1 MRLFLGFEAP
11 AAVAELLAPIC
22 RAAPGIREV
31 AEHNLHLTVKFL
43 GEVSPKQA
51 EELDT
56 IISALTLPR
65 VALSVAGLGFFKQG
79 GRGISAVWARV
90 TPTPGLK
97 QVRSRLQTALSDAGI
112 ARDRRRFTPHI
123 TLGKVGSAPQ
133 SSVERLIADHDGAG
147 GVRCGP
153 VEPTRLCLFESHL
166 GRHGADYQVI
176 ADYPLCLPDRA
187 KTALI
192 PVKKA
197 EQTGGDGFYG

>member
-1 MRLFLGFEAP
+1 MRLFLGFETP

-43 GEVSPKQA
+43 GEVPPTEA
-51 EELDT
+51 EELDR
-56 IISALTLPR
+56 IVSALTLPQ
-65 VALSVAGLGFFKQG
+65 VTLTVAGLGFFKQG

-97 QVRSRLQTALSDAGI
+97 QVHSRLQTALSDAGI
-112 ARDRRRFTPHI
+112 VRDRHRFTPHI

-133 SSVERLIADHDGAG
+133 PSVERLIADHA

-153 VEPTRLCLFESHL
+153 FELTRLCLFESHL

-197 EQTGGDGFYG
+197 EQTGEDGFYG